1 MEVNLWGL
9 TADADGDGLS
19 NDTEFALGTNP
30 VDASDSD
37 GGITYSMIPDPS
49 GHLLLL
55 SYRRRSD
62 VPQLNCI
69 AELSRDLS
77 TWDSDQLEVL
87 SVIDQGNGYELV
99 TVREQPSPSR
109 QRVAFSKITITRS
122 VP

>member
-55 SYRRRSD
+55 SYRGMS
-62 VPQLNCI
+62 
-69 AELSRDLS
+69 LSSIVLQSYHVTSALGTVISWRFCPLS
-77 TWDSDQLEVL
+77 TKET
-87 SVIDQGNGYELV
+87 V
-99 TVREQPSPSR
+99 TN
-109 QRVAFSKITITRS
+109 
-122 VP
+122 